1 VSGFGKH
8 NTHLGKNGLLVSTST
23 VRANSSTFTSPSLS
37 LSARLYI
44 SMHRWAVRLLHP
56 RCCGEL
62 GGCVRRGMGNGR
74 VSVSFRTFQWQ
85 QRTER
90 ANVNND
96 DMRQDKTYRKRAAR
110 FLQLPVVPLPRRTV
124 RVSHEPTG
132 AETRAHPACGE
143 RVLTPAGCWPPK
155 CGPMSKNYRSEKE
168 EPLFFSLSESLRQ
181 IRSHP
186 LSVSC
191 PCGRETAI
199 SR

>member
-1 VSGFGKH
+1 
-8 NTHLGKNGLLVSTST
+8 
-23 VRANSSTFTSPSLS
+23 
-37 LSARLYI
+37 
-44 SMHRWAVRLLHP
+44 MHRWAVRLLHP

-90 ANVNND
+90 DNVNND

-110 FLQLPVVPLPRRTV
+110 FLQLPVVSLPRRTV

-143 RVLTPAGCWPPK
+143 RVMTPAGCWPPK

-168 EPLFFSLSESLRQ
+168 EPLFFSSSERVCD
-181 IRSHP
+181 RSGRAPSRCPAPVGAKP
-186 LSVSC
+186 LSRDERFLPRGHVRDDHVEVRFKRGG
-191 PCGRETAI
+191 GRKEGQGG
-199 SR
+199 